1 MVGEARIDICKTVR
15 HGQTPRA
22 KRDRTSVK
30 RKGRNRHMDGTGF
43 AGRIAAI
50 GKRCAAALARRTE
63 AESDVQ
69 RGEDVA
75 EAKEKATAAEENAEV
90 GRDAK
95 DVERTAEAEKVR
107 NCTEKALNGTE
118 TEKKDVKKV
127 RDETEKERKD
137 VKKAMTGNESE
148 EKDTEKAHGAVEEE
162 DGRKGSDGTD
172 EDDFFEDGE
181 DESEAE
187 DADEDKNDGENVTDG
202 GSAQGERENDGALAA
217 ETARENERRLSE
229 IKRVFP
235 QCGAAS
241 VEELGDAFAKLMAAG
256 AQIGLSAADAYAA
269 THISQI
275 RAEADRAAESRAR
288 ARAGSKAHLV
298 RSEGS
303 QSTLCE
309 VPKGVYEKYKR
320 LMPNVSDRE
329 IREHYNRSL
338 RDEAER

>member
-1 MVGEARIDICKTVR
+1 MWEAKARIDIRKTVR

-22 KRDRTSVK
+22 KRNRTTVK
-30 RKGRNRHMDGTGF
+30 RKGRNRDMDGTGF

-50 GKRCAAALARRTE
+50 GKRCAAALARRTK

-75 EAKEKATAAEENAEV
+75 ETKEKATAAEENSEV
-90 GRDAK
+90 GRDEAK
-95 DVERTAEAEKVR
+95 DVERATEADEVR
-107 NCTEKALNGTE
+107 DCTEKAAHGTE

-127 RDETEKERKD
+127 RDETEKERKN
-137 VKKAMTGNESE
+137 VKTAMTGNESE

-162 DGRKGSDGTD
+162 DGRQGSDGTD
-172 EDDFFEDGE
+172 EDDFCGDDE

-187 DADEDKNDGENVTDG
+187 DADECENVTDG

-229 IKRVFP
+229 IKRAFP
-235 QCGAAS
+235 QCGAMS

>member
-1 MVGEARIDICKTVR
+1 
-15 HGQTPRA
+15 
-22 KRDRTSVK
+22 
-30 RKGRNRHMDGTGF
+30 MDGTGF

-50 GKRCAAALARRTE
+50 GKRCAAALARRTN
-63 AESDVQ
+63 AESDVR

-75 EAKEKATAAEENAEV
+75 ETKGKAAAAEENAAV
-90 GRDAK
+90 GRGETK
-95 DVERTAEAEKVR
+95 DVERTAEADEVR
-107 NCTEKALNGTE
+107 DCTKKAAHGTE

-162 DGRKGSDGTD
+162 DGRQGSDGTD
-172 EDDFFEDGE
+172 EDVFCGDGE

-187 DADEDKNDGENVTDG
+187 DADECENVTDD
-202 GSAQGERENDGALAA
+202 GSAQEERENDGALAA

-235 QCGAAS
+235 QCGAMS

>member
-1 MVGEARIDICKTVR
+1 MAADSSQLSGGGAIGTGE
-15 HGQTPRA
+15 TPRA
-22 KRDRTSVK
+22 KRNRTSVK
-30 RKGRNRHMDGTGF
+30 QKGRNRHMDGTGF

-50 GKRCAAALARRTE
+50 GKRCAAALARRTKE
-63 AESDVQ
+63 ESDEM
-69 RGEDVA
+69 RGEDG
-75 EAKEKATAAEENAEV
+75 AAV
-90 GRDAK
+90 GHSGAK
-95 DVERTAEAEKVR
+95 DVERTKEAEEVR
-107 NCTEKALNGTE
+107 NCTEKAFNGTE
-118 TEKKDVKKV
+118 TEKKDAEKA
-127 RDETEKERKD
+127 RDEAETERKD

-162 DGRKGSDGTD
+162 DERKGSDGTD
-172 EDDFFEDGE
+172 EEDFFEDGE

-187 DADEDKNDGENVTDG
+187 DADECEKVTDG

-288 ARAGSKAHLV
+288 ARAVSKAHLV

-338 RDEAER
+338 RSETEQ

>member
-1 MVGEARIDICKTVR
+1 ML
-15 HGQTPRA
+15 
-22 KRDRTSVK
+22 
-30 RKGRNRHMDGTGF
+30 RKPKKK
-43 AGRIAAI
+43 AA
-50 GKRCAAALARRTE
+50 
-63 AESDVQ
+63 
-69 RGEDVA
+69 
-75 EAKEKATAAEENAEV
+75 AAEENAAV
-90 GRDAK
+90 GHSGAK
-95 DVERTAEAEKVR
+95 DVERTEEAEEVR
-107 NCTEKALNGTE
+107 NCTEKAFNGTE
-118 TEKKDVKKV
+118 TEKKDAEKA
-127 RDETEKERKD
+127 RDEAKTERKD

-162 DGRKGSDGTD
+162 DERKGSDGTD
-172 EDDFFEDGE
+172 EEDFFEDGE

-187 DADEDKNDGENVTDG
+187 DADECEKVTDG

-288 ARAGSKAHLV
+288 ARAVSKAHLV

-338 RDEAER
+338 RSETEQ

>member
-1 MVGEARIDICKTVR
+1 MAADSSQLSGGGAIGTGE
-15 HGQTPRA
+15 TPRA
-22 KRDRTSVK
+22 KRNRTSVK
-30 RKGRNRHMDGTGF
+30 QKGRNRHMDGTGF

-50 GKRCAAALARRTE
+50 GKRCAAALARRTKE
-63 AESDVQ
+63 ESDEM
-69 RGEDVA
+69 RGEDG
-75 EAKEKATAAEENAEV
+75 AAV
-90 GRDAK
+90 GHSGAK
-95 DVERTAEAEKVR
+95 DVERTKEAEEVR
-107 NCTEKALNGTE
+107 NCTEKAFNGTE
-118 TEKKDVKKV
+118 TEKKDAEKA
-127 RDETEKERKD
+127 RDEAETERKD
-137 VKKAMTGNESE
+137 VKKAMTGNQSE

-162 DGRKGSDGTD
+162 DERKGSDGTD
-172 EDDFFEDGE
+172 EEDFFEDGE

-187 DADEDKNDGENVTDG
+187 DADECEKVTDG

-288 ARAGSKAHLV
+288 ARAVSKAHLV

-338 RDEAER
+338 RSETEQ

>member
-1 MVGEARIDICKTVR
+1 
-15 HGQTPRA
+15 
-22 KRDRTSVK
+22 
-30 RKGRNRHMDGTGF
+30 MDGTGF

-50 GKRCAAALARRTE
+50 GKRCAAALARRTK
-63 AESDVQ
+63 AESEEQ

-75 EAKEKATAAEENAEV
+75 EAKEKAATAEENSEV
-90 GRDAK
+90 GRGEAK
-95 DVERTAEAEKVR
+95 DVERTATEAEEVR
-107 NCTEKALNGTE
+107 DE
-118 TEKKDVKKV
+118 TEKERKDVKKV

-137 VKKAMTGNESE
+137 VKKAMTGNKSE

-162 DGRKGSDGTD
+162 DGRQGSDGTD
-172 EDDFFEDGE
+172 EDDFFEGDE

-187 DADEDKNDGENVTDG
+187 DADECENVTDS

-229 IKRVFP
+229 IKRFFP

-338 RDEAER
+338 RDEAEQ

>member
-1 MVGEARIDICKTVR
+1 
-15 HGQTPRA
+15 
-22 KRDRTSVK
+22 
-30 RKGRNRHMDGTGF
+30 MDGTGF

-50 GKRCAAALARRTE
+50 GKRCAAALARRTN

-75 EAKEKATAAEENAEV
+75 EAKEKAAAAEENAEV

-95 DVERTAEAEKVR
+95 DVERTAEADEVR
-107 NCTEKALNGTE
+107 DCTEKAAHGTE

-127 RDETEKERKD
+127 RDESEKERKD

-162 DGRKGSDGTD
+162 DGRQGSDGTD
-172 EDDFFEDGE
+172 EDDFCGDDE

-187 DADEDKNDGENVTDG
+187 DADECEKVTDG

>member
-1 MVGEARIDICKTVR
+1 
-15 HGQTPRA
+15 
-22 KRDRTSVK
+22 
-30 RKGRNRHMDGTGF
+30 MDGTGF

-50 GKRCAAALARRTE
+50 GKRCAAALARRTKE
-63 AESDVQ
+63 ESEEQ
-69 RGEDVA
+69 RGEYVA
-75 EAKEKATAAEENAEV
+75 EAKEKAAAAEENAAV
-90 GRDAK
+90 GHRGAK
-95 DVERTAEAEKVR
+95 DVERTEEAEEVR
-107 NCTEKALNGTE
+107 NCTEKAFNGTE
-118 TEKKDVKKV
+118 TEKKDEEKA
-127 RDETEKERKD
+127 RDEAETERKD
-137 VKKAMTGNESE
+137 VKKAMTENESE

-162 DGRKGSDGTD
+162 DERKGSDGTD
-172 EDDFFEDGE
+172 EEDFFEDGE

-187 DADEDKNDGENVTDG
+187 DADECEKVTDG

-288 ARAGSKAHLV
+288 ARAVSKAHLV

-338 RDEAER
+338 RSETEQ

>member
-1 MVGEARIDICKTVR
+1 
-15 HGQTPRA
+15 
-22 KRDRTSVK
+22 
-30 RKGRNRHMDGTGF
+30 MDGTGF

-50 GKRCAAALARRTE
+50 GKRCAAALARRTKE
-63 AESDVQ
+63 ESEEQ
-69 RGEDVA
+69 RGEYVA
-75 EAKEKATAAEENAEV
+75 EAKEKAAV
-90 GRDAK
+90 GHSGAK
-95 DVERTAEAEKVR
+95 DVERTEEAEDVR
-107 NCTEKALNGTE
+107 NCTEKAFNGTE
-118 TEKKDVKKV
+118 TEKKGAEKA
-127 RDETEKERKD
+127 RDEAKTERKD

-162 DGRKGSDGTD
+162 DERKGSDGTD
-172 EDDFFEDGE
+172 EEDFFEDGE

-187 DADEDKNDGENVTDG
+187 DADECEKVTDG

-217 ETARENERRLSE
+217 ETARENECRLSE

-275 RAEADRAAESRAR
+275 KAEAERAAESRAR
-288 ARAGSKAHLV
+288 ARAVSKAHLV

-303 QSTLCE
+303 QSMLCE

-338 RDEAER
+338 RSETEQ

>member
-1 MVGEARIDICKTVR
+1 
-15 HGQTPRA
+15 
-22 KRDRTSVK
+22 
-30 RKGRNRHMDGTGF
+30 MDGTGF

-50 GKRCAAALARRTE
+50 GKRCAATLARRKET
-63 AESDVQ
+63 ESDKQ
-69 RGEDVA
+69 RGEYVA
-75 EAKEKATAAEENAEV
+75 EAEKKAAAAEENAAV
-90 GRDAK
+90 GRGGAK
-95 DVERTAEAEKVR
+95 DVERTATEAEEVR
-107 NCTEKALNGTE
+107 NCTEKAFNGTE
-118 TEKKDVKKV
+118 TEKKDAEKV
-127 RDETEKERKD
+127 LDETETERKD

-162 DGRKGSDGTD
+162 DERKGSDGTD
-172 EDDFFEDGE
+172 EEDFFEDGE

-187 DADEDKNDGENVTDG
+187 DADECENVTDG

-217 ETARENERRLSE
+217 DTARENERRLSE

-275 RAEADRAAESRAR
+275 RAEADRAAEARAR
-288 ARAGSKAHLV
+288 ARAVSKAHLV

-338 RDEAER
+338 RDEAEQ

>member
-1 MVGEARIDICKTVR
+1 MAADSSQLSGGGAIGTGE
-15 HGQTPRA
+15 TPRA
-22 KRDRTSVK
+22 KRNRTSVK
-30 RKGRNRHMDGTGF
+30 QKGRNRHMDGTGF

-50 GKRCAAALARRTE
+50 GKRCAAALARRTKE
-63 AESDVQ
+63 ESEEQ
-69 RGEDVA
+69 RGEDG
-75 EAKEKATAAEENAEV
+75 AAV
-90 GRDAK
+90 GHSGAK
-95 DVERTAEAEKVR
+95 DVERTEEAEEVR
-107 NCTEKALNGTE
+107 NCTEKAFNGTE
-118 TEKKDVKKV
+118 TEKKDAEKA
-127 RDETEKERKD
+127 RDEAETERKD
-137 VKKAMTGNESE
+137 GKKAMTGNESE

-162 DGRKGSDGTD
+162 DGRQGSDGTD
-172 EDDFFEDGE
+172 EDDFFGDGE
-181 DESEAE
+181 DESETE
-187 DADEDKNDGENVTDG
+187 DADECEKVTDG

-241 VEELGDAFAKLMAAG
+241 VEELGDAFAKLMEAG

-288 ARAGSKAHLV
+288 ARAVSKAHLV

-338 RDEAER
+338 RGETEQ

>member
-1 MVGEARIDICKTVR
+1 
-15 HGQTPRA
+15 
-22 KRDRTSVK
+22 
-30 RKGRNRHMDGTGF
+30 MDGTGF

-50 GKRCAAALARRTE
+50 GKRCAAALARRTKE
-63 AESDVQ
+63 ESEEQ
-69 RGEDVA
+69 RSEYVA
-75 EAKEKATAAEENAEV
+75 EAKEKAAAAEENAAV
-90 GRDAK
+90 GHSGAK
-95 DVERTAEAEKVR
+95 DIERTEEAEEVR
-107 NCTEKALNGTE
+107 NC
-118 TEKKDVKKV
+118 
-127 RDETEKERKD
+127 
-137 VKKAMTGNESE
+137 
-148 EKDTEKAHGAVEEE
+148 TEKAHGAVEEE
-162 DGRKGSDGTD
+162 DERKGSDGTD
-172 EDDFFEDGE
+172 EEDFFEDGE

-187 DADEDKNDGENVTDG
+187 DADECEKVTDG

-256 AQIGLSAADAYAA
+256 EQIGLSAADAYAA

-288 ARAGSKAHLV
+288 ARAVSKAHLV

-338 RDEAER
+338 RSETEQ

>member
-1 MVGEARIDICKTVR
+1 
-15 HGQTPRA
+15 
-22 KRDRTSVK
+22 
-30 RKGRNRHMDGTGF
+30 MDGTGF

-50 GKRCAAALARRTE
+50 GKRCAAALARRTKE
-63 AESDVQ
+63 ESEEQ
-69 RGEDVA
+69 RGEYVA
-75 EAKEKATAAEENAEV
+75 EAKEKAAV
-90 GRDAK
+90 GHSGAK
-95 DVERTAEAEKVR
+95 DVERTEEAEEVR
-107 NCTEKALNGTE
+107 NCTEKAFNGTE
-118 TEKKDVKKV
+118 TEKKDAEKA
-127 RDETEKERKD
+127 RDEAKTERKD

-162 DGRKGSDGTD
+162 DERKGSDGTD
-172 EDDFFEDGE
+172 EEDFFE

-187 DADEDKNDGENVTDG
+187 DADEGEKMTDG

-288 ARAGSKAHLV
+288 ARAVSKAHLV

-338 RDEAER
+338 RSETEQ

>member
-1 MVGEARIDICKTVR
+1 
-15 HGQTPRA
+15 
-22 KRDRTSVK
+22 
-30 RKGRNRHMDGTGF
+30 MDGTGF

-50 GKRCAAALARRTE
+50 GKRCAAALARRTK
-63 AESDVQ
+63 AESDE
-69 RGEDVA
+69 RHGEDVA
-75 EAKEKATAAEENAEV
+75 EAKEKAAAAEENAAV
-90 GRDAK
+90 GCGKAK
-95 DVERTAEAEKVR
+95 DVERAATEAEKEEKD
-107 NCTEKALNGTE
+107 TEKALTGNNSAE
-118 TEKKDVKKV
+118 KDVKKARNETETERKDMKKAMTGNYSEEKDLKKA
-127 RDETEKERKD
+127 RDETEEERKD
-137 VKKAMTGNESE
+137 VKKAMTGNYSE
-148 EKDTEKAHGAVEEE
+148 EKDTEMVYETAEVE

-172 EDDFFEDGE
+172 GEGCFGDDEDKN
-181 DESEAE
+181 EAE
-187 DADEDKNDGENVTDG
+187 DANERENDGENVTDG

-229 IKRVFP
+229 IKRAFP

-241 VEELGDAFAKLMAAG
+241 VEELGDAFAKLMTAG

-338 RDEAER
+338 RSEAER

>member
-1 MVGEARIDICKTVR
+1 MR
-15 HGQTPRA
+15 
-22 KRDRTSVK
+22 
-30 RKGRNRHMDGTGF
+30 
-43 AGRIAAI
+43 
-50 GKRCAAALARRTE
+50 
-63 AESDVQ
+63 
-69 RGEDVA
+69 
-75 EAKEKATAAEENAEV
+75 
-90 GRDAK
+90 
-95 DVERTAEAEKVR
+95 
-107 NCTEKALNGTE
+107 
-118 TEKKDVKKV
+118 
-127 RDETEKERKD
+127 
-137 VKKAMTGNESE
+137 
-148 EKDTEKAHGAVEEE
+148 
-162 DGRKGSDGTD
+162 
-172 EDDFFEDGE
+172 
-181 DESEAE
+181 
-187 DADEDKNDGENVTDG
+187 
-202 GSAQGERENDGALAA
+202 LAA

-256 AQIGLSAADAYAA
+256 EQIGLSAADAYAA

-288 ARAGSKAHLV
+288 ARAVSKAHLV

-338 RDEAER
+338 RSETEQ

>member
-1 MVGEARIDICKTVR
+1 
-15 HGQTPRA
+15 
-22 KRDRTSVK
+22 
-30 RKGRNRHMDGTGF
+30 MDGTGF

-50 GKRCAAALARRTE
+50 GKRCAAALARRTKE
-63 AESDVQ
+63 ESDER
-69 RGEDVA
+69 RGEDVT
-75 EAKEKATAAEENAEV
+75 EAKEKAAEAEENSEV
-90 GRDAK
+90 GRGEAK
-95 DVERTAEAEKVR
+95 DVERTAEAEEVR
-107 NCTEKALNGTE
+107 NCTEKAAHGTE
-118 TEKKDVKKV
+118 TEKKDAEKV
-127 RDETEKERKD
+127 RDETEKEQKD
-137 VKKAMTGNESE
+137 VKKAVTGNKSE

-162 DGRKGSDGTD
+162 DGRQGSDGTG
-172 EDDFFEDGE
+172 EDDFFGDGE
-181 DESEAE
+181 DESGAE
-187 DADEDKNDGENVTDG
+187 DADECENVTDG

-217 ETARENERRLSE
+217 KTARENERRLSE
-229 IKRVFP
+229 IKRAFP